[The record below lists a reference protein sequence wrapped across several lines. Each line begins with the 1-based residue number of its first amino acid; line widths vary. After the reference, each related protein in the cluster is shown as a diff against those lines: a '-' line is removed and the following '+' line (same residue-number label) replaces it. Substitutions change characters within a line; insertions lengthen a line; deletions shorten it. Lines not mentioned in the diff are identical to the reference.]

1 MRQDTALRLVSQ
13 PETALTREADPG
25 FDSALGGA
33 RSSDG
38 FDGGSPAFW
47 EGYMADA
54 EVYDGR
60 PFRSAPDRALLDA
73 ALTFT
78 GLWQSETVVELGCG
92 SSSFLSRIA
101 LATGARV
108 AGVDFAPESLARTKA
123 ALRRLGFDNSRLVL
137 GTIDEFV
144 AAHEGEFDVVLS
156 FGLIEHFGDLEAII
170 AAHFRCA
177 RPGARIFIAA
187 PNLAHVNLAWI
198 RLVAPSLLTWHRPLD
213 LADVKLHV
221 LSCGGA
227 DLRAEYLGGVRLFA
241 NPERPNGRRSLR
253 FVTGQ
258 IVRRCVNG
266 LGELTYRLA
275 PATSTRFAGAR
286 LSPFFA
292 VCASKPDSP
301 VSVSAATPS
310 ES

>member
-1 MRQDTALRLVSQ
+1 VSQ
-13 PETALTREADPG
+13 RETALTSEADPG
-25 FDSALGGA
+25 FDSTVGCA
-33 RSSDG
+33 RRSEG

-60 PFRSAPDRALLDA
+60 RFRSAPDRALLEA

-78 GLWQSETVVELGCG
+78 GLGQSETVVELGCG

-123 ALRRLGFDNSRLVL
+123 TLRRLGVDESALAL
-137 GTIDEFV
+137 GTIDDFV
-144 AAHEGEFDVVLS
+144 AEHEGEFDVVLS
-156 FGLIEHFGDLEAII
+156 FGLIEHFADLEAIV

-198 RLVAPSLLTWHRPLD
+198 RLVAPSLLKWHRPLD
-213 LADVKLHV
+213 LADVKLRV
-221 LSCGGA
+221 RSCGGVDLQA
-227 DLRAEYLGGVRLFA
+227 DYLGGVRLFA

-258 IVRRCVNG
+258 IVRKGVNG

-275 PATSTRFAGAR
+275 PATATRLAGAR

-292 VCASKPDSP
+292 VCASKPESP
-301 VSVSAATPS
+301 VRVSAVTTSA
-310 ES
+310 